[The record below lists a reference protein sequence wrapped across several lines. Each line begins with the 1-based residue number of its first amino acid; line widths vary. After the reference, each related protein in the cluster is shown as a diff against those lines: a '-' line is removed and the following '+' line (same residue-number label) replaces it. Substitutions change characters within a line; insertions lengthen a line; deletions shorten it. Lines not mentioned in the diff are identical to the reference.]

1 MKLNRSFY
9 AVLGLIML
17 LMAGL
22 VYAWSV
28 LSLPLGAYFTTWSK
42 AQLSITFTICMMFF
56 CLGCMVG
63 GMAAGKLPV
72 RFVVWGSGILF
83 LAGFFIASRAN
94 SPAVLYAGYGM
105 FCGFASGLV
114 YNVVLS
120 AMSAW
125 FPDKQGMISG
135 ILLMGFGFSSFFVG
149 KIYEA
154 LHC

>member
-42 AQLSITFTICMMFF
+42 AQLSMTFTICMMFF

-83 LAGFFIASRAN
+83 LAGFFIKS
-94 SPAVLYAGYGM
+94 
-105 FCGFASGLV
+105 
-114 YNVVLS
+114 
-120 AMSAW
+120 
-125 FPDKQGMISG
+125 
-135 ILLMGFGFSSFFVG
+135 
-149 KIYEA
+149 EA
-154 LHC
+154 KRS